1 VLRQGATEKRYA
13 AELEEGV
20 NELVIDVANPVAT
33 SPTLMLIPREAA
45 IHRGVLAG
53 RCEGIAGLSELRVE
67 AGLALSGGAA
77 TLRYDAASFAFCGDG
92 LTGSPADDP
101 LHIAYGYV
109 DGLTAFRVP
118 WRNDI
123 ETTLAEYGARQN
135 MIVTGQNYNVS
146 SDFAPDITDWR
157 EVPGTR
163 YISNFNPDGT
173 RIAAVSPTQ
182 AFPLKMTLLGRGIQ
196 VYPGISQ
203 DAIYA
208 GEEPFRAEFELLW
221 GPAVAASAIPNR
233 ATFEVSRPGFWSR
246 NANAA
251 PWNLLS
257 GLPLKPPNSSADG
270 EIRLDGATIP
280 RTFGT
285 MRQVTA
291 VAGHGRD
298 PGASTV
304 SLATGQ
310 HGRLLEVVTH
320 DDGVYA
326 RLFSPA
332 AESLTT
338 EIDVRDVDDAVVARR
353 GDGLFVIGYVQ
364 QNRTFFIV
372 SQAEGTR
379 WSDPQ
384 MIAPGEEVALA
395 VCSVTG
401 RMAAAIYRGGIWR
414 AYREDD
420 GIWAEVGAI
429 VSTAEGSRAGL
440 AFANDDPNA
449 LVFAAPLEGVIR
461 TFESTDFG
469 TNWEEV

>member
-1 VLRQGATEKRYA
+1 VLRQGVTEKRYA

-33 SPTLMLIPREAA
+33 SPTLMLIPRETA

-92 LTGSPADDP
+92 LTGSPVDDP

-251 PWNLLS
+251 PWKLLS
-257 GLPLKPPNSSADG
+257 GLPLKPPNSSAD
-270 EIRLDGATIP
+270 ATVNAVASVAGIALREQTAVP
-280 RTFGT
+280 TFGSGELGLYR
-285 MRQVTA
+285 RQGELWGAGA
-291 VAGHGRD
+291 VWTDHRRPVAYGYASATRVLAEDLLLTLQDAPVQALNPGTSDCDVYLPSLTNEWGRFFRILNF
-298 PGASTV
+298 GTSG
-304 SLATGQ
+304 SLALMDGNRELASIGPGQ
-310 HGRLLEVVTH
+310 VCEVWPT
-320 DDGVYA
+320 
-326 RLFSPA
+326 A
-332 AESLTT
+332 ASGGPGWPL
-338 EIDVRDVDDAVVARR
+338 VAAVVNLPA
-353 GDGLFVIGYVQ
+353 
-364 QNRTFFIV
+364 
-372 SQAEGTR
+372 
-379 WSDPQ
+379 
-384 MIAPGEEVALA
+384 
-395 VCSVTG
+395 
-401 RMAAAIYRGGIWR
+401 
-414 AYREDD
+414 
-420 GIWAEVGAI
+420 
-429 VSTAEGSRAGL
+429 
-440 AFANDDPNA
+440 
-449 LVFAAPLEGVIR
+449 
-461 TFESTDFG
+461 
-469 TNWEEV
+469 